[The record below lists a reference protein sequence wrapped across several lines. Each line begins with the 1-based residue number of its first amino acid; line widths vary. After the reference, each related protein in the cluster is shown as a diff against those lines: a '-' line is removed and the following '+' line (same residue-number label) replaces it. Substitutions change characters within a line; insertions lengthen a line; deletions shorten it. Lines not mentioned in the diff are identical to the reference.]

1 MKKPPTV
8 RLETPSKG
16 GPVVNIAQ
24 QIETLNKRDLQIQS
38 RLGVI
43 GAESAKLCAEQAG
56 IQVRRLEL
64 MRSFDSVAKP

>member
-1 MKKPPTV
+1 MRKSVYKLEAPPF
-8 RLETPSKG
+8 G

-24 QIETLNKRDLQIQS
+24 QIETLNKRDLQIQV

-43 GAESAKLCAEQAG
+43 GAESAKLYAEQTG